1 MDFEEFKRHIG
12 KAGLTTREFAELL
25 SMNRNSISNY
35 AATGKVPSHLAVIA
49 ALMGE
54 MAEQRV
60 DFRTV
65 LSKIT
70 ITPNRPRGRP
80 IQGREAEPG
89 EEKSIKIAKKLDK

>member
-25 SMNRNSISNY
+25 CMNRNSISNY

-60 DFRTV
+60 DFRAV

-70 ITPNRPRGRP
+70 ITPNKPRGKP
-80 IQGREAEPG
+80 IQGREASSG
-89 EEKSIKIAKKLDK
+89 EEKSD